1 PDLPQAEFSLGEA
14 IQTPSSE
21 ASKRRSLFQKW
32 FSSWRAAKDS
42 GQFVSITARLLT
54 NRSAGSSLLQLISFD
69 PKTGTLHID
78 PDKVSSS
85 ASEQWEELLRQAQ
98 GSQDGLKQFLS
109 ILEFY
114 FDSPEIAIQ
123 RTALQ
128 IRARNLGITDAG
140 YASLESVAKEWAAKR
155 DLPRLGGFI
164 HIDDVRVAAQWAIPR
179 GFNQR
184 FEIPTDFVPVGGRL
198 VEQFIANF
206 KDVRGG
212 VQVVFGSPGAGKSTF
227 LSDLF
232 DKVGQRGIV
241 CIRHHYFLQSK
252 DPDRIKR
259 LTCDRASEA
268 VLHEL
273 SRKIPDILP
282 IMNPQAGAF
291 GKILHD
297 CATSLA
303 NQGKTIVLL
312 VDGLDEVIR
321 EADVFELR
329 GFLTQV
335 LPAVP
340 GLWLLFGTRPF
351 G

>member
-1 PDLPQAEFSLGEA
+1 MSERRTRTGSIREGIEYQDLYGVAILIGWLERPESYAWVKFEADEFGSLDDIATCTRGTNLLLIQIKHSINPDLPQAEFSLGEA

-184 FEIPTDFVPVGGRL
+184 F
-198 VEQFIANF
+198 
-206 KDVRGG
+206 
-212 VQVVFGSPGAGKSTF
+212 
-227 LSDLF
+227 
-232 DKVGQRGIV
+232 
-241 CIRHHYFLQSK
+241 
-252 DPDRIKR
+252 
-259 LTCDRASEA
+259 
-268 VLHEL
+268 
-273 SRKIPDILP
+273 
-282 IMNPQAGAF
+282 
-291 GKILHD
+291 
-297 CATSLA
+297 
-303 NQGKTIVLL
+303 
-312 VDGLDEVIR
+312 
-321 EADVFELR
+321 
-329 GFLTQV
+329 
-335 LPAVP
+335 
-340 GLWLLFGTRPF
+340 
-351 G
+351 